1 VEFRVID
8 CCGRRLVAT
17 PAGSI
22 RSPAPTLSALRKT
35 TVDLPETLWRAVKI
49 RALDE
54 RSDLRAVVIAAL
66 ETYLKAKPKPP

>member
-1 VEFRVID
+1 MH
-8 CCGRRLVAT
+8 
-17 PAGSI
+17 
-22 RSPAPTLSALRKT
+22 KT
-35 TVDLPETLWRAVKI
+35 TVDLPETLWRAAKI